1 MVTLEQ
7 FSYCPTH
14 STHPPFC
21 YDFHY
26 VKSGMVA
33 IFGDNGSGK
42 STLAQLMAGWYP
54 DFLPGEITGTGR
66 FSVRPL
72 GISRL
77 MNNPPPSSS
86 FSNRPICSSPAVPLA
101 WKKKLPLGQKICV
114 LLKKRLWR
122 GLMLP

>member
-7 FSYCPTH
+7 FRYCPTH

-26 VKSGMVA
+26 VKPGMVA

-54 DFLPGEITGTGR
+54 DFLPGR
-66 FSVRPL
+66 D
-72 GISRL
+72 
-77 MNNPPPSSS
+77 
-86 FSNRPICSSPAVPLA
+86 NRHGDAPRYAHWASPA
-101 WKKKLPLGQKICV
+101 
-114 LLKKRLWR
+114 
-122 GLMLP
+122 

>member
-1 MVTLEQ
+1 
-7 FSYCPTH
+7 
-14 STHPPFC
+14 
-21 YDFHY
+21 
-26 VKSGMVA
+26 MVA

-72 GISRL
+72 GVSRL

-86 FSNRPICSSPAVPLA
+86 SSNRPICSSPAVPLA

-114 LLKKRLWR
+114 LLKRDY
-122 GLMLP
+122 GAD

>member
-42 STLAQLMAGWYP
+42 SK
-54 DFLPGEITGTGR
+54 IGR
-66 FSVRPL
+66 ASCRERV
-72 GISRL
+72 
-77 MNNPPPSSS
+77 
-86 FSNRPICSSPAVPLA
+86 
-101 WKKKLPLGQKICV
+101 
-114 LLKKRLWR
+114 
-122 GLMLP
+122 

>member
-7 FSYCPTH
+7 FRYCPTH

-26 VKSGMVA
+26 VKPGMVA

-54 DFLPGEITGTGR
+54 DFLRER
-66 FSVRPL
+66 
-72 GISRL
+72 
-77 MNNPPPSSS
+77 
-86 FSNRPICSSPAVPLA
+86 
-101 WKKKLPLGQKICV
+101 
-114 LLKKRLWR
+114 
-122 GLMLP
+122 

>member
-7 FSYCPTH
+7 FRYCPTH

-26 VKSGMVA
+26 VKPGMVA

-54 DFLPGEITGTGR
+54 DFSAR
-66 FSVRPL
+66 RD
-72 GISRL
+72 
-77 MNNPPPSSS
+77 
-86 FSNRPICSSPAVPLA
+86 NRHGDAPRYAHWASPA
-101 WKKKLPLGQKICV
+101 
-114 LLKKRLWR
+114 
-122 GLMLP
+122 

>member
-26 VKSGMVA
+26 VKPGIVA

-42 STLAQLMAGWYP
+42 
-54 DFLPGEITGTGR
+54 
-66 FSVRPL
+66 VR
-72 GISRL
+72 
-77 MNNPPPSSS
+77 
-86 FSNRPICSSPAVPLA
+86 
-101 WKKKLPLGQKICV
+101 
-114 LLKKRLWR
+114 WR
-122 GLMLP
+122 N